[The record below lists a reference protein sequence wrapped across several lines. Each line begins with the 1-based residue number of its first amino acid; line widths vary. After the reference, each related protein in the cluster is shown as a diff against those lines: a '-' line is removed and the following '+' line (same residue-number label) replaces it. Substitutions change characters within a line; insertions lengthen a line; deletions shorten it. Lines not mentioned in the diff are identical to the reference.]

1 MLPDHG
7 MLSMSRF
14 VKRVPD
20 RIVAAPVRWGQQLRL
35 SALLL
40 LFSLIFAAA
49 AGPAGAEEP
58 QQIYRVGLL
67 STGPEPTDQS
77 PFGAGLIRGFARNGF
92 VLGQN
97 LIFERRAAHGNLDR
111 LPQLVRELVASKV
124 AVIVTS
130 GYPAAL
136 AAKQN
141 CTLPVVVVRAGDPVE
156 DGLVASFAR
165 PGGHVTGLSEIAAE
179 LSAKRL
185 SLLKA
190 AVPSVHRVAMLWNAE
205 DLGMS
210 LRYKAAEA
218 QARGIGLEVE
228 SLGVRAPNSFDDAFA
243 AMVRR
248 PPDAILMVSD
258 VLTTLNRKR
267 VIDFA
272 AEHKIPAIFEY
283 EFLVR
288 EGGLMSYGPDNTEM
302 FDRAA
307 ELAVRIL
314 KGADPAQL
322 PLETPSRFVLAINLQ
337 TAKMIG
343 LTIPPSLLARAD
355 DVIE

>member
-1 MLPDHG
+1 MHLLAETARGPLVRHRG
-7 MLSMSRF
+7 ARELSM
-14 VKRVPD
+14 KP
-20 RIVAAPVRWGQQLRL
+20 IAVAALL
-35 SALLL
+35 ALA
-40 LFSLIFAAA
+40 LIL
-49 AGPAGAEEP
+49 GPALAPAQPPPGMV
-58 QQIYRVGLL
+58 RVGLL
-67 STGPEPTDQS
+67 STGPDPTDRS
-77 PFGAGLIRGFARNGF
+77 PFVVGLRQGLGRHGL

-97 LIFERRAAHGNLDR
+97 LAFEERAAHGHLDR
-111 LPQLVRELVASKV
+111 LPQLVDELAAAKV
-124 AVIVTS
+124 AVIVTA

-136 AAKQN
+136 AAKQRT
-141 CTLPVVVVRAGDPVE
+141 TLPVVVVGAGDPVQ
-156 DGLVASFAR
+156 DGLVDSLAQ

-190 AVPSVHRVAMLWNAE
+190 AVPSVHSVAMLWNAD

-218 QARGIGLEVE
+218 EAKRLGLDVR
-228 SLGVRAPNSFDDAFA
+228 SLGVRAPNDFDQAFA
-243 AMVRR
+243 AMAKT

-272 AEHKIPAIFEY
+272 AQHKLPAVFEY
-283 EFLVR
+283 DFLVR
-288 EGGLMSYGPDNTEM
+288 DGGLMSYGPDQTEM

-307 ELAVRIL
+307 DLAAKIVN
-314 KGADPAQL
+314 GADPAQL
-322 PLETPSRFVLAINLQ
+322 PLETPSKFVLAINLR
-337 TAKMIG
+337 TAETIG

-355 DVIE
+355 TVIE

>member
-1 MLPDHG
+1 MK
-7 MLSMSRF
+7 LSGL
-14 VKRVPD
+14 
-20 RIVAAPVRWGQQLRL
+20 VAP
-35 SALLL
+35 L
-40 LFSLIFAAA
+40 LFVIAVAPWEASAQT
-49 AGPAGAEEP
+49 PP
-58 QQIYRVGLL
+58 VYHVGLL
-67 STGPEPTDQS
+67 SVGVDPSDQS
-77 PFGAGLIRGFARNGF
+77 PFGAGLIRGFARQGF
-92 VLGQN
+92 VLGKN
-97 LIFERRAAHGNLDR
+97 LAFERRAAHGQLDR
-111 LPQLVRELVASKV
+111 LPQLVDELIAAKV
-124 AVIVTS
+124 AVIVTG

-136 AAKQN
+136 AAKQHSN
-141 CTLPVVVVRAGDPVE
+141 LPVVAVQAGDPVE
-156 DGLVASFAR
+156 DGLVASFSR

-185 SLLKA
+185 ALLKE

-218 QARGIGLEVE
+218 QARGLGIDVE
-228 SLGVRAPNSFDDAFA
+228 SLGVRAPEGFDDAFA
-243 AMVRR
+243 AMIRR

-267 VIDFA
+267 VFDFA
-272 AEHKIPAIFEY
+272 TEHKLPAIYEY
-283 EFLVR
+283 DFLVR
-288 EGGLMSYGPDNTEM
+288 EGGLMSYGPDVSEM

-307 ELAVRIL
+307 GLAVRIL

-322 PLETPSRFVLAINLQ
+322 PLEEPSRFVLAINLG
-337 TAKMIG
+337 TAKAIG

>member
-1 MLPDHG
+1 MKFLAVALALALVAAGASASVAAPASPQIYRIG
-7 MLSMSRF
+7 MLS
-14 VKRVPD
+14 V
-20 RIVAAPVRWGQQLRL
+20 
-35 SALLL
+35 
-40 LFSLIFAAA
+40 
-49 AGPAGAEEP
+49 GAD
-58 QQIYRVGLL
+58 
-67 STGPEPTDQS
+67 PTDQT

-97 LIFERRAAHGNLDR
+97 LAFERRAAHGQLDR
-111 LPQLVRELVASKV
+111 LPELVDELVANKV

-130 GYPAAL
+130 GFPAAL
-136 AAKQN
+136 AAKQHS
-141 CTLPVVVVRAGDPVE
+141 TLPVVVVQAGDPVE

-185 SLLKA
+185 ALLKEA
-190 AVPSVHRVAMLWNAE
+190 LPSAHRVAMLWNVE

-218 QARGIGLEVE
+218 EARNLGLDVE
-228 SLGVRAPNSFDDAFA
+228 SLGVRAPNDFGDAFA
-243 AMVRR
+243 AMERR
-248 PPDAILMVSD
+248 PPDAILMVTD
-258 VLTTLNRKR
+258 VLTVLNRKR
-267 VIDFA
+267 VIEFA
-272 AEHKIPAIFEY
+272 ADHKLPAVFEY
-283 EFLVR
+283 NFLVH
-288 EGGLMSYGPDNTEM
+288 EGGLMSYGPDNAEM

-314 KGADPAQL
+314 KGANPAEL
-322 PLETPSRFVLAINLQ
+322 PLETPSRFVLAINLD
-337 TAKMIG
+337 TAKKIG